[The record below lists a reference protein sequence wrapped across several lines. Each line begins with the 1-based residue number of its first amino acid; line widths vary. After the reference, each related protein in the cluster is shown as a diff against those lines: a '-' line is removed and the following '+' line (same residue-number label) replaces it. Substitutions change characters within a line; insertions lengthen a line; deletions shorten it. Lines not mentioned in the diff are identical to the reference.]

1 MSRKNNT
8 IQLLTKAFLLSTGL
22 ALVACGG
29 GGDPDGGSSYPSIN
43 YTGATNE
50 ATVTETNAK
59 DFPVA
64 ALEGSSSSYEANP
77 FSSLGGSGS
86 STPSPTAPSAAVIDD
101 STTSTT
107 GNAQHTAMLNI
118 LAEQIKD
125 TILKQQQSTGIN
137 SNIVSAV
144 TFPPQ
149 PGTCSPDP
157 GSLTIDDN
165 STQTNYNSSYT
176 YDNFCVDFGGF
187 EVVQHGRVNVRG
199 SFISTDPLILNS
211 ISVSIEYMKMTAS
224 NGTDTYSEEFSGS
237 MTMTFDRTTNNNLTN
252 FTLSTNFQANGLT
265 YKIENLVVDNSAGT
279 FSVSGRFYHPIHGYV
294 DITTPDPFN
303 LVSFNPDKYC
313 SGSLQLT
320 GAGGTIDFTANADCS
335 SYDICYTATGDPTCT
350 TPTTYTW
357 P

>member
-1 MSRKNNT
+1 MSRKNKT

-29 GGDPDGGSSYPSIN
+29 GDSGSSYPNIS
-43 YTGATNE
+43 YAGATNE

-86 STPSPTAPSAAVIDD
+86 STPTAPSAAIIDGG
-101 STTSTT
+101 TT

-125 TILKQQQSTGIN
+125 TILKQQQSTGID

-144 TFPPQ
+144 TYPPQ
-149 PGTCSPDP
+149 PGTCSPNP

-165 STQTNYNSSYT
+165 STQTNLNASYT
-176 YDNFCVDFGGF
+176 YDNFCVDFSGF

-199 SFISTDPLILNS
+199 SFSSDPLILNS
-211 ISVSIEYMKMTAS
+211 ISISIEYMKMTVS
-224 NGTDTYSEEFSGS
+224 NGTETYSEEFSGS
-237 MTMTFDRTTNNNLTN
+237 MTMTFDETTNNNLTN
-252 FTLSTNFQANGLT
+252 FTISTNFQANGLT
-265 YKIENLVVDNSAGT
+265 YKIENLIVDNSAGT
-279 FSVSGRFYHPIHGYV
+279 FSVSGRFYHPLHGYV
-294 DITTPDPFN
+294 DITTSDPFN
-303 LVSFNPDKYC
+303 LVSVNPDKYC

-320 GAGGTIDFTANADCS
+320 GAGGTIDFTANVDCS